1 VTSPLPET
9 PNAPTFRETAL
20 RFARSLIVGSGGTA
34 LDFAALTLSLRL
46 FHVDAT
52 WARLIGLVA
61 GGVLLFFGSR
71 SFAFRAAAEHP
82 GPQATRFVVSELI
95 GFPLNML
102 VFKLLLHVLP
112 AVAPEL
118 LSLVANFALFLTYYY
133 PVRSY
138 LVFRVP
144 TPRVFVKVAA
154 TKTTAPTRARLAAA
168 K

>member
-1 VTSPLPET
+1 MTPLEPET
-9 PNAPTFRETAL
+9 PRVRTFRETAL

-46 FHVDAT
+46 FHVDAI

-61 GGVLLFFGSR
+61 GGVVLFFGSR
-71 SFAFRAAAEHP
+71 TFAFRANAEHP

-102 VFKLLLHVLP
+102 VFKLLLHLLP
-112 AVAPEL
+112 GVAPEL
-118 LSLVANFALFLTYYY
+118 LSLVANFALFITYYY

-138 LVFRVP
+138 VVFRANPRIVVRVP
-144 TPRVFVKVAA
+144 P
-154 TKTTAPTRARLAAA
+154 ARQEVAAA

>member
-1 VTSPLPET
+1 M
-9 PNAPTFRETAL
+9 
-20 RFARSLIVGSGGTA
+20 
-34 LDFAALTLSLRL
+34 DFAALTVSIRL
-46 FHVDAT
+46 FHIDAT
-52 WARLIGLVA
+52 WARVIGLVA

-71 SFAFRAAAEHP
+71 SFAFRANAEHP

-102 VFKLLLHVLP
+102 AFKLLLHGLP

-138 LVFRVP
+138 VVFRASA
-144 TPRVFVKVAA
+144 PRVMVKVAP
-154 TKTTAPTRARLAAA
+154 TKTASPTPARLAAA

>member
-1 VTSPLPET
+1 
-9 PNAPTFRETAL
+9 
-20 RFARSLIVGSGGTA
+20 VGSGGTA
-34 LDFAALTLSLRL
+34 LDFAAVPLSLRL
-46 FHVDAT
+46 FHVDAI
-52 WARLIGLVA
+52 WARVIGLVA

-71 SFAFRAAAEHP
+71 SFAFRANGEHP

-133 PVRSY
+133 PVRNFV
-138 LVFRVP
+138 VFRTPV
-144 TPRVFVKVAA
+144 PRVLVKVAP
-154 TKTTAPTRARLAAA
+154 TETAAPRPARLAPA

>member
-1 VTSPLPET
+1 M
-9 PNAPTFRETAL
+9 
-20 RFARSLIVGSGGTA
+20 RSLIVGSGGTA
-34 LDFAALTLSLRL
+34 LDFAAVTLSLRL

-52 WARLIGLVA
+52 GARMIGLVA

-71 SFAFRAAAEHP
+71 SFAFRANAEHP

-133 PVRSY
+133 PVRNY
-138 LVFRVP
+138 LVFRAAA
-144 TPRVFVKVAA
+144 PRVFVKVAPTETA
-154 TKTTAPTRARLAAA
+154 APTPAQLAAV